1 MGRAGCDG
9 WRAELERPPIV
20 IYIVSAGS
28 EGKRIGQRS
37 DSKSDV
43 QKWIVGSNPMPSA
56 LSSLIVICDRF
67 LRGRLLWRPRP
78 VVVIDRTPTFPGS
91 SAWEMFFSAP
101 RAFSAANRAPRCGS
115 PPVW

>member
-1 MGRAGCDG
+1 MGLAESDG

-20 IYIVSAGS
+20 IYIIDVGS

-43 QKWIVGSNPMPSA
+43 PKGIVGSNPMPSA
-56 LSSLIVICDRF
+56 LSSLIVVFDRF

-91 SAWEMFFSAP
+91 SAWEMSCSVP
-101 RAFSAANRAPRCGS
+101 RAFPAANRAPRRGP
-115 PPVW
+115 PPVR

>member
-9 WRAELERPPIV
+9 WRAELERPHFV
-20 IYIVSAGS
+20 IYIKNAGS

-56 LSSLIVICDRF
+56 LSSLISIFDRF

-78 VVVIDRTPTFPGS
+78 VVVIDRTPPFPGS
-91 SAWEMFFSAP
+91 SAWEMSCSAP
-101 RAFSAANRAPRCGS
+101 RAVPAANRAPRCGS

>member
-1 MGRAGCDG
+1 
-9 WRAELERPPIV
+9 
-20 IYIVSAGS
+20 
-28 EGKRIGQRS
+28 
-37 DSKSDV
+37 
-43 QKWIVGSNPMPSA
+43 MPSA

>member
-1 MGRAGCDG
+1 MGLAGCDG
-9 WRAELERPPIV
+9 WRAKLERPSIV
-20 IYIVSAGS
+20 IYIIDVGS

-43 QKWIVGSNPMPSA
+43 PKGIVGSNPMPSA
-56 LSSLIVICDRF
+56 LSSLIVVFDRF

-78 VVVIDRTPTFPGS
+78 VVVIDRKPTSPGTS
-91 SAWEMFFSAP
+91 VWEMSCSAP
-101 RAFSAANRAPRCGS
+101 RAFPAANRAPRCGP